1 MLVLPDEPVIWSCSD
16 SGGGLPQQSKG
27 ATHQSEVA
35 GSAISSLRQPVLL
48 VSGLGPKLPSCCR
61 PSLLAIAIR
70 IGALWLHYCS
80 LTSPSD
86 LKPSTPTFWTLNAE
100 TKTKVGQPAKSKTLN
115 HQHVSKSSAKL
126 LPAKNLFFE
135 VEPICGIPW
144 WRLLNVDKNGR
155 RAKRANSGH

>member
-1 MLVLPDEPVIWSCSD
+1 MLVLPDESVIWSCSD

-61 PSLLAIAIR
+61 PSLLAIVIR

-86 LKPSTPTFWTLNAE
+86 LKPSTPTFWTLNTE
-100 TKTKVGQPAKSKTLN
+100 TKTKVGQPAKSRTLN
-115 HQHVSKSSAKL
+115 HQHVSKPSAKL
-126 LPAKNLFFE
+126 LPAKNLPFRGAANLPHSL
-135 VEPICGIPW
+135 V
-144 WRLLNVDKNGR
+144 LLNVDKNGR
-155 RAKRANSGH
+155 SAKRADSGH

>member
-1 MLVLPDEPVIWSCSD
+1 MLVLPDESVIWSCSD

-48 VSGLGPKLPSCCR
+48 VSGLGPKLPSCYR
-61 PSLLAIAIR
+61 PSLLAIVIR

-86 LKPSTPTFWTLNAE
+86 LKPSTPTFWTLNTE
-100 TKTKVGQPAKSKTLN
+100 TKTKVGQPAKSRTLN
-115 HQHVSKSSAKL
+115 HQHVSKIVASQEPLPFRGSANL
-126 LPAKNLFFE
+126 RHSLAKTSK
-135 VEPICGIPW
+135 CGQERW
-144 WRLLNVDKNGR
+144 KCKKSR
-155 RAKRANSGH
+155 